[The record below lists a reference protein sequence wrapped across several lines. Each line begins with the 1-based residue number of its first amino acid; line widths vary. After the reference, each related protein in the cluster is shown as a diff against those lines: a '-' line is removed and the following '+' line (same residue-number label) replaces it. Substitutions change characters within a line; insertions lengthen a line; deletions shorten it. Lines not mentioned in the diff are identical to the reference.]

1 MTVTEPTEPTGPT
14 GPTGS
19 SDLRTRLAD
28 VRGVVLDVDG
38 CLILSSQP
46 AGDDGATLPGAV
58 GAVREL
64 RDLGLPVVVFTNA
77 SSRPPADIAVSLAS
91 LGFPVGPDDVL
102 TPSVVGAE
110 TILHR
115 FGDRPALAFGGS
127 GVVQVL
133 RDAGVT
139 VIDPEERDAARR
151 AEVVLVGWDV
161 GFDQKRLQVAA
172 EAVWNGA
179 PLLVTS
185 DAPAFATAGGRTAGL
200 GGFIANGLS
209 YVTGR
214 SYEVLGKP
222 SPAAIDIA
230 TRRLGVASS
239 ELLVAGDDL
248 SLEVAMARTAG
259 GVGVLVT
266 TGTHS
271 RDDADAAT
279 EDRRPDLV
287 VDSLAEATALV
298 RAARTGVT
306 AR

>member
-1 MTVTEPTEPTGPT
+1 MTVTNSTDLGP
-14 GPTGS
+14 
-19 SDLRTRLAD
+19 RLAD

-46 AGDDGATLPGAV
+46 AGDDGAALPGAV
-58 GAVREL
+58 DAVREL
-64 RDLGLPVVVFTNA
+64 RDLGLPVLVFTNA
-77 SSRPPADIAVSLAS
+77 SSRPPAQIASSLVNM
-91 LGFPVGPDDVL
+91 GFPLDPDDVL

-110 TILHR
+110 TILQR
-115 FGDRPALAFGGS
+115 FGDSPALAFGGS
-127 GVVQVL
+127 GVVDVL
-133 RDAGVT
+133 RDAGVN
-139 VIDPEERDAARR
+139 VIDPFEHDAARR
-151 AEVVLVGWDV
+151 AQVVLVGWDV

-200 GGFIANGLS
+200 GGFIANGLA
-209 YVTGR
+209 YVTGQP
-214 SYEVLGKP
+214 YEVLGKP

-230 TRRLGVASS
+230 TRRLGIASE

-271 RDDADAAT
+271 RDDAKSAT
-279 EDRRPDLV
+279 DDRRPDLV
-287 VDSLAEATALV
+287 VDSLAEATALLREA
-298 RAARTGVT
+298 RAGIA
-306 AR
+306 AS

>member
-1 MTVTEPTEPTGPT
+1 MSLVAGTGALE
-14 GPTGS
+14 
-19 SDLRTRLAD
+19 DRLAA

-46 AGDDGATLPGAV
+46 AGEDGIVLPGASA
-58 GAVREL
+58 AVTEL
-64 RDLGLPVVVFTNA
+64 RDLGLPVLVFTNA
-77 SSRPPADIAVSLAS
+77 SSRPPAQIAASLAD
-91 LGFPVGPDDVL
+91 LGFDVGPDDVL

-127 GVVQVL
+127 GVVDVL
-133 RDAGVT
+133 REAGVNL
-139 VIDPEERDAARR
+139 VDPDADDAAAR

-161 GFDQKRLQVAA
+161 GFDQRRLQVAA
-172 EAVWNGA
+172 EAVWGGA

-185 DAPAFATAGGRTAGL
+185 DAPAFATAGGRTAGV
-200 GGFIANGLS
+200 GGFIANGLA
-209 YVTGR
+209 YVTGAD
-214 SYEVLGKP
+214 YEVLGKP
-222 SPAAIDIA
+222 SDAAIEIA
-230 TRRLGVASS
+230 TRRLGIEPR

-248 SLEVAMARTAG
+248 SLEVAMARRAG

-271 RDDADAAT
+271 RADAEAASD
-279 EDRRPDLV
+279 DRRPDLV

-298 RAARTGVT
+298 RRGREGVVAR
-306 AR
+306 